1 MIQRRQIP
9 SADTSSTSLPEIGRL
24 PYVASSEHPLVQIL
38 LPLPQECSIAAVA
51 AGKKAKGLHG
61 AILYTGFNFTH
72 SRQPQE
78 RKNVC

>member
-1 MIQRRQIP
+1 
-9 SADTSSTSLPEIGRL
+9 
-24 PYVASSEHPLVQIL
+24 VQIL
-38 LPLPQECSIAAVA
+38 LSLPQECSIAVS

-78 RKNVC
+78 RKNAC

>member
-1 MIQRRQIP
+1 M
-9 SADTSSTSLPEIGRL
+9 
-24 PYVASSEHPLVQIL
+24 QIL
-38 LPLPQECSIAAVA
+38 LPLPQECSIAVA

-61 AILYTGFNFTH
+61 AILYTGFKFAR